1 MKKTLFPR
9 LAANGIRKNR
19 KLYRPYILAC
29 SGMTT
34 LVYILAFLGNS
45 EMVNEM
51 SAGSTLSIIMR
62 LGSWILAI
70 FSCIFLFYTNS
81 FLIRR
86 RKREFGLY
94 NILGMGKHS
103 IARIVIWESMMVFAV
118 SQICGLA
125 FGIAFSKLAEL
136 GLTQM
141 VHGTVYYTV
150 TVSTGALLQEIC
162 SFAVIHLLI
171 LVNTVRQLTFSSPV
185 ELMRSENVGEKPPKA
200 NPVLGIGGAILMS
213 AAYWLAQTI
222 IDPYSAMSYFFVAV
236 IMVIIA
242 TYMLFTAGSVLL
254 CRMLQKNT
262 KYYYKPSHFVSVS
275 SMAYRMKRN
284 GAGLASICILAT
296 MVLVTV
302 SSTVSLYFGVED
314 TLKNR
319 YPRDIGV
326 TVKFENLAG
335 FGDGIV
341 EELHDALSDI
351 AEEKVLK
358 SHNRL
363 EILAFSLQGLFK
375 DCRLDL
381 SDYYKLPIK
390 QRTYLQFIPLSHY
403 NRITGNTTTLENGNI
418 ITCGKQNID
427 SDHISISCDEKDL
440 RLNIVKH
447 EDHFIEEASALF
459 GEGTYVAVIR
469 DDDPAVSELLSYRT
483 AYDTAQCASGS
494 YYFGFNTD
502 ADSKTQIDIH
512 RSIYDS
518 LMALAAKTNCND
530 PNETSFTG
538 YSIQSI
544 ADDRADFYAS
554 YGGLL
559 FLGIMLS
566 IAFSAAAA
574 MIIYYKQLSEGYEDR
589 ARFGIMQKV
598 GMKKSDIKKS
608 VNSQMLTVFFMPLA
622 VSGIHMLFAFH
633 MIELM
638 LNAFGLI
645 NPGLF
650 LITTIISFTVFA
662 LFYTVVYKV
671 TANSYYSIV
680 SV

>member
-1 MKKTLFPR
+1 MKRTLFPR
-9 LAANGIRKNR
+9 LAATGIRKNS

-29 SGMTT
+29 SGMAM
-34 LVYILAFLGNS
+34 LVYIIAFLGNS
-45 EMVNEM
+45 QMINNM
-51 SAGSTLSIIMR
+51 SAGRTLSIIMR
-62 LGSWILAI
+62 LGSWVLAI

-94 NILGMGKHS
+94 NILGMGKRS
-103 IARIVIWESMMVFAV
+103 IARIVIWESLIVFAL

-141 VHGTVYYTV
+141 VHGDLYYTV
-150 TVSTGALLQEIC
+150 TVSTDALLQEIC

-171 LVNTVRQLTFSSPV
+171 LINTVRQLTFSSPV
-185 ELMRSENVGEKPPKA
+185 ELMRSESVGEKPPKA
-200 NPVLGIGGAILMS
+200 NPVLGIGGAILMA
-213 AAYWLAQTI
+213 AAYWIAQTI
-222 IDPYSAMSYFFVAV
+222 NDPITAMSYFFIAV

-335 FGDGIV
+335 FGDDVAKG
-341 EELHDALSDI
+341 LHDALSDI
-351 AEEKVLK
+351 ADEKVLK

-363 EILAFSLQGLFK
+363 EILGFSLQGLFK

-390 QRTYLQFIPLSHY
+390 QRTYLEFVPLSHY
-403 NRITGNTTTLENGNI
+403 NRITGNTATLENGNI
-418 ITCGKQNID
+418 IICGKQNID
-427 SDHISISCDEKDL
+427 SDHISISCDAKDL
-440 RLNIVKH
+440 RLNIVKR

-459 GEGTYVAVIR
+459 GEGVYVAVIR

-502 ADSKTQIDIH
+502 ADSKTQTDIH

-518 LMALAAKTNCND
+518 VMALAAKTNYDN
-530 PNETSFTG
+530 PNETSFAG
-538 YSIQSI
+538 YSIQSV

-566 IAFSAAAA
+566 VAFSAAAA

-608 VNSQMLTVFFMPLA
+608 INSQMLTVFFMPLA
-622 VSGIHMLFAFH
+622 ISGIHMLFAFH
-633 MIELM
+633 MVELM

-645 NPGLF
+645 NSGSF
-650 LITTIISFTVFA
+650 LIATLISFAVFA